1 VLDER
6 FVDRKDLAD
15 RDWENVIHALK
26 VKYPR
31 FRDKYDAV
39 KGEAA
44 RELSNC
50 IRGVVSRALKARQPE
65 RAVPPSPP
73 AQDADQAQPVTLP
86 SFAEAFGSRFP

>member
-1 VLDER
+1 M
-6 FVDRKDLAD
+6 DRKDLAD

-26 VKYPR
+26 DKYPR

-65 RAVPPSPP
+65 RALPPSPP
-73 AQDADQAQPVTLP
+73 APDAESARDQNQSVTLP
-86 SFAEAFGSRFP
+86 SFAEAFGSGFP